1 MSFARAPKAFV
12 EESKKFYLSHR
23 GPVPSPIESAVTHD
37 ASTLPALRDFIVDS
51 FNRVH
56 STPTA
61 MGLGL
66 RYADPQRGGDC
77 TRNFPILHG
86 SGWPKSITPAPHRQ
100 VHLQGSPVLVS
111 CIDYPLVGLVAVA
124 AGKAAQGTFQMSHAE
139 LQAGLGRD
147 DLTADLWQLGMH
159 FQK

>member
-1 MSFARAPKAFV
+1 M

-37 ASTLPALRDFIVDS
+37 ASTLPALGDFIVDG
-51 FNRVH
+51 FYRVH

-77 TRNFPILHG
+77 ARNFPILHG

-111 CIDYPLVGLVAVA
+111 CINYPLVGLVAVA
-124 AGKAAQGTFQMSHAE
+124 ASKAAQGTFQMSHAE